1 MSSIQWPHLIGRK
14 EREDALLEYRHRVL
28 RSLAAIGMV
37 FLVPFVINNL
47 VAGRYALGGVMLF
60 AFSILCV
67 DALSIYHKRRPPLPL
82 ELLVIPAIAGT
93 ALSLQSQGFLG
104 GLWAYPAVLL
114 FHFALPRLKANA
126 YSVLQLVAVSSLVW
140 HYSGLEIALRVF
152 VTLSLTIILI
162 NIALNIIDDL
172 QHRLI
177 AQTVIDPLTGAFN
190 RRHMMPCLDYAIERS
205 RRVKAPASLLL
216 IDMDHFK
223 RINDELG
230 HAAGDMALSG
240 LVQIINNR
248 ARKLDLLFR
257 VGGEEFLLLL
267 PDTREAEAAVVA
279 EDLRVAV
286 AGAALLPD
294 WLMTISIGVSELQPH
309 ESQGEWLKRA
319 DQAMYAAKRSG
330 RNRVV
335 QSTDIGLAQA
345 G

>member
-1 MSSIQWPHLIGRK
+1 MSSNQWPHLIGRK
-14 EREDALLEYRHRVL
+14 EREDALLESRFRVL
-28 RSLAAIGMV
+28 RSLAAIGIV
-37 FLVPFVINNL
+37 FLIPFVINNFL
-47 VAGRYALGGVMLF
+47 AGRYALGGVMLF
-60 AFSILCV
+60 AFSILCIDV
-67 DALSIYHKRRPPLPL
+67 LAIYHKRRPPLPP

-93 ALSLQSQGFLG
+93 ALSLQNQGFLG
-104 GLWAYPAVLL
+104 ALWAYPAVLL
-114 FHFALPRLKANA
+114 FHFALPRPKAIA
-126 YSVLQLVAVSSLVW
+126 YSALQLAAVSGLVW

-190 RRHMMPCLDYAIERS
+190 RRHMMPCLAYAIERS
-205 RRVKAPASLLL
+205 RRVKTPASLLL
-216 IDMDHFK
+216 IDMDHFN
-223 RINDELG
+223 RHNDELG
-230 HAAGDMALSG
+230 PSARDIAFDGT
-240 LVQIINNR
+240 VQIINKR

-267 PDTREAEAAVVA
+267 PDTRETEAAVVA

-294 WLMTISIGVSELQPH
+294 WLMTVSIGVSELQRN
-309 ESQGEWLKRA
+309 ESQGDWLKRA
-319 DQAMYAAKRSG
+319 DQAMYAAKRGG
-330 RNRVV
+330 RNRVM
-335 QSTDIGLAQA
+335 QSTDTGLAHA